1 LKSQIGDRNW
11 VQSVDNFYR
20 FMLENFP
27 QEVIVMG
34 VRTSIR
40 NYQLPISPE
49 KLSTY
54 KDFVEKV
61 EKFIFIQE

>member
-1 LKSQIGDRNW
+1 
-11 VQSVDNFYR
+11 
-20 FMLENFP
+20 MLDNFP

-40 NYQLPISPE
+40 NYKLPINPE

-54 KDFVEKV
+54 KEFVERV
-61 EKFIFIQE
+61 EKFIFIQD